1 MDFLKVAVVILYIV
15 LTILTIKIHPGI
27 HQPMVLEDADFKLT
41 RISDNLTTATIP
53 MVTSQPQQKT
63 VSIPPATSQES
74 SKTIEVKVTEPT
86 VSTKTVQVTTPQTQ
100 TVQKPIKIPKYAQTQ
115 PQQQETSVE
124 ISQQELLEQIIK
136 IAQQEL
142 GNPEVTEKV
151 IEKTTQKPQQP
162 QQIQQPVQ
170 KQPTKCEQEEIIAW
184 NKWRSAIHNQ
194 IMKDSGAG
202 TAPLGSIFQFSF
214 LVDKYGN
221 VSNIKT
227 SCIGSG
233 CMEIARTGVK
243 SAISNLHRKPILEFP
258 KNTHRTS
265 VVVSGQFLIGMED
278 RFSTPSNFSDIERI
292 TH

>member
-41 RISDNLTTATIP
+41 RISDTLITKNIP

-63 VSIPPATSQES
+63 VSTPATTTIQTPA
-74 SKTIEVKVTEPT
+74 KTVEVKVTEPT
-86 VSTKTVQVTTPQTQ
+86 VTTKTVQVTQPQTQ
-100 TVQKPIKIPKYAQTQ
+100 TVQKPIKIPKYAQN
-115 PQQQETSVE
+115 QQQEITLDNQ
-124 ISQQELLEQIIK
+124 QQELLEQIIK

-142 GNPEVTEKV
+142 GNPEVVEKLV
-151 IEKTTQKPQQP
+151 EKPAQKPQQS
-162 QQIQQPVQ
+162 QQIQQPVP
-170 KQPTKCEQEEIIAW
+170 KQPSRCEQEEIIAW

-227 SCIGSG
+227 SCIGNG